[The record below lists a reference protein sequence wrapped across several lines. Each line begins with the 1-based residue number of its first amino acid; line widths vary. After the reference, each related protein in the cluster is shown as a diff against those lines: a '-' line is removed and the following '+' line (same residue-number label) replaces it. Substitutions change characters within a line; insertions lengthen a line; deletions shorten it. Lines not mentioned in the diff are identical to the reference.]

1 MDSLSTEIGAGIA
14 DALAGRQCGAKDHKE
29 QLGGPEGEGVS
40 WAGFGLSGGWTEG
53 WEEQV
58 IEEIPRQTR

>member
-40 WAGFGLSGGWTEG
+40 WAGFG
-53 WEEQV
+53 
-58 IEEIPRQTR
+58 